1 MNNLFDN
8 IPEDLPED
16 LPEELFERLVE
27 SSCMRIERIISRGHS
42 SPESGWYD
50 QEENEW
56 VLVLKGEGR
65 LRFEQD
71 ERLVELAAGDFIN
84 IPAHTRHRVEWT
96 TPEMET
102 VWLAVFYR

>member
-1 MNNLFDN
+1 MDNLFDD
-8 IPEDLPED
+8 IPDD
-16 LPEELFERLVE
+16 LPEELFEQLLE
-27 SSCMRIERIISRGHS
+27 SSGVRIERIISRGHS

-71 ERLVELAAGDFIN
+71 ERLVELAAGDYIN
-84 IPAHTRHRVEWT
+84 IPAHTRPHPPPGRMDH
-96 TPEMET
+96 P
-102 VWLAVFYR
+102 